1 MKIDMNFY
9 AERFKNLG
17 YYDKDM
23 SNEDVIKELEALVER
38 LKSCGAYEKDK
49 DILEIMDELED
60 LAIEDQYPGFYNAE
74 KEQIRMCNTAYNE
87 GYEVGRKIGMA
98 KSMLERDI
106 DIETIS
112 KITGLSIDEVND
124 IKDGKE

>member
-1 MKIDMNFY
+1 MQDMNFY

-17 YYDKDM
+17 YYDKEM

-74 KEQIRMCNTAYNE
+74 KEQIRMCNTAYSD
-87 GYEVGRKIGMA
+87 GYEHGKKIGMA
-98 KSMLERDI
+98 KSMLERDV
-106 DIETIS
+106 DVETIS

-124 IKDGKE
+124 IKNGKE